1 MPRSIPTRYRQ
12 IPHASLNITASAEES
27 PMASNYY
34 GGAAVGFVAHEFL
47 RRGANVAFP
56 LVDSGYDLV
65 VLPLKGAPKKV
76 QVKSRWRITK
86 GNYQLYISRC
96 TKSKAK
102 ANGEPRKSRHYE
114 ASICDFIVIAD
125 MTHNQDCWVLPVAKV
140 RSKFRFEK
148 NFYYNNWE
156 LVLQ

>member
-1 MPRSIPTRYRQ
+1 MGKSTPTRYRA
-12 IPHASLNITASAEES
+12 IPHASHNLTASAEEN

-65 VLPLKGAPKKV
+65 VLPVKGSPKRV

-96 TKSKAK
+96 TKSKPTA
-102 ANGEPRKSRHYE
+102 RRTYE

-125 MTHNQDCWVLPVAKV
+125 MTHNRDCWVLPVAKV
-140 RSKFRFEK
+140 RTKFRFEK

-156 LVLQ
+156 LALE

>member
-1 MPRSIPTRYRQ
+1 MDRQHQTRYRD
-12 IPHASLNITASAEES
+12 IPHASLNLTASAEAN

-47 RRGANVAFP
+47 RRGVNIAFP

-65 VLPLKGAPKKV
+65 VLPAKGYPKKI

-86 GNYQLYISRC
+86 GNYQIYLSRC
-96 TKSKAK
+96 
-102 ANGEPRKSRHYE
+102 RKKKDPVRRTYE
-114 ASICDFIVIAD
+114 SSICDFVVVAD
-125 MTHNQDCWVLPVAKV
+125 MTHNQDCWVLPVSKV

>member
-1 MPRSIPTRYRQ
+1 MGRAIPTRYRA
-12 IPHASLNITASAEES
+12 IPHASHNLTASAEEN

-65 VLPLKGAPKKV
+65 VLPVKSPPKRI

-96 TKSKAK
+96 TKSKATV
-102 ANGEPRKSRHYE
+102 RRTYE
-114 ASICDFIVIAD
+114 ASVCDFIVVAD

-140 RSKFRFEK
+140 RPKFRFEK

-156 LVLQ
+156 LVLE

>member
-1 MPRSIPTRYRQ
+1 MGRARYRE
-12 IPHASLNITASAEES
+12 IPHASLNLTASAEES

-47 RRGANVAFP
+47 RRGANIAFP
-56 LVDSGYDLV
+56 LVDCGYDLV
-65 VLPLKGAPKKV
+65 VLPVKGAPKKI

-96 TKSKAK
+96 TKSS
-102 ANGEPRKSRHYE
+102 NKSREKKLYQ

-125 MTHNQDCWVLPVAKV
+125 MTHNRDCWVLPVAKV
-140 RSKFRFEK
+140 RPKFRFEK